1 SSGGSSDGGSDGGGS
16 DGGSDS
22 GGSSGGV
29 DCNPVM
35 APWGIMQS
43 CTDSDTG
50 GSDSGGGTSGGT
62 GGSSGDK
69 NDDKN
74 DDDDQDEDDQDDE
87 DKKND
92 CLNGSKI
99 AFSGPVSTGAAG
111 DGRYALASAAV
122 RTRVVVSG
130 VTLAADPGSVSAM
143 DLAQSV
149 SGSSIAGV
157 DTYQDVEDRL
167 SNALGL
173 TDEPRPEPEPNDP
186 GPEPGPESEPE
197 PDPEPGPDGG
207 NCSERPNPMTVLDGV
222 PDFRP
227 GDKKNWAQEVEEIAR
242 KNPLTKDFTAQD
254 ALIIADYTGSWAED
268 ANKYLRGHPIPGR
281 RGEQVPK
288 FIERMD
294 SALEH
299 LPPVGGTF
307 YRGTFMPDELIEK
320 FANGEEVEMPEYL
333 STSSDPA
340 KADRAAENAKSNGR
354 QGEKVVLEVTTDD
367 GRNIDPLS
375 RYRGKES
382 EVLIPRGG
390 KFVKTGETTKIIGG
404 KEYKVIQVKQVG

>member
-1 SSGGSSDGGSDGGGS
+1 
-16 DGGSDS
+16 
-22 GGSSGGV
+22 
-29 DCNPVM
+29 M
-35 APWGIMQS
+35 APWGIMQN
-43 CTDSDTG
+43 CTESDTG
-50 GSDSGGGTSGGT
+50 GSDAGGGTSGGS
-62 GGSSGDK
+62 GGSSGGR
-69 NDDKN
+69 NDDKK
-74 DDDDQDEDDQDDE
+74 DDNDEDDDKDKDDDE
-87 DKKND
+87 DKDDDKDKDKKND

-111 DGRYALASAAV
+111 DGRYTLASAAV

-130 VTLAADPGSVSAM
+130 VTLAADSGNASAM

-157 DTYQDVEDRL
+157 DTYQDVENRL
-167 SNALGL
+167 SHALGL
-173 TDEPRPEPEPNDP
+173 TNEPRPEPEPNDP

-197 PDPEPGPDGG
+197 PESEPGPDGG
-207 NCSERPNPMTVLDGV
+207 NCSERTDPMTVLDDI

-268 ANKYLRGHPIPGR
+268 ANKYLRGQQIPGR

-288 FIERMD
+288 FLERMD

-299 LPPVGGTF
+299 LPPVEGTF
-307 YRGTFMPDELIEK
+307 YRGTFMPDELIER
-320 FANGEEVEMPEYL
+320 FANGDEVEMPEYL

-354 QGEKVVLEVTTDD
+354 KGEKVVLEVTTDD